1 MNKLT
6 FIIENL
12 SPKNEYFIPF
22 QRNPGMNVKM
32 RRSSSNATTR
42 ALGRLKSLI
51 VIPDWINFADNNFKG
66 KWKYKTQDVE
76 FIDTTSVIL
85 IPVDFTRI
93 FQYGESFILLY
104 GAGIYWTKF
113 SVIKR
118 AITTDSRF
126 ITGLLIPEKRWLD
139 CHFNTEPF
147 IFPPMHNFIINDFL
161 QEFPFNALRS
171 RDDDIEGARRR
182 AFGRGL
188 ILAQL
193 VFPLKE
199 SLMLLKKATE
209 RYEDFDAPDSPM
221 RILVSKFTPDIKN
234 EILIEKALSEYQAMI
249 PGIRNIESNLLK
261 IFPEKWKN
269 EIYLKGLRR
278 DIGHIAKD
286 FAFIGAPLILR
297 S

>member
-1 MNKLT
+1 
-6 FIIENL
+6 
-12 SPKNEYFIPF
+12 
-22 QRNPGMNVKM
+22 M
-32 RRSSSNATTR
+32 RRNLENTTTR

-51 VIPDWINFADNNFKG
+51 VISDWINFADSNFKG
-66 KWKYKTQDVE
+66 KWRYKTQDIAL
-76 FIDTTSVIL
+76 IDHTSVIF

-93 FQYGESFILLY
+93 FQDEESFILLY

-126 ITGLLIPEKRWLD
+126 INGLFIPEKQWLD

-147 IFPPMHNFIINDFL
+147 VFPPAHNFIISDSL

-171 RDDDIEGARRR
+171 KDDDIEGARRR

-188 ILAQL
+188 VLAQL
-193 VFPLKE
+193 VFPFKE
-199 SLMLLKKATE
+199 SLILLKKATE
-209 RYEDFDAPDSPM
+209 SYENFDAPDSPM
-221 RILVSKFTPDIKN
+221 RILVSRFSPNIVN
-234 EILIEKALSEYQAMI
+234 EIIIEKSLSDYQVMI
-249 PGIRNIESNLLK
+249 PGIRNIESNLLE

-278 DIGHIAKD
+278 DIAHIAKD

>member
-1 MNKLT
+1 MK
-6 FIIENL
+6 
-12 SPKNEYFIPF
+12 
-22 QRNPGMNVKM
+22 VKM
-32 RRSSSNATTR
+32 RRSSLDTTTR

-51 VIPDWINFADNNFKG
+51 VISDWINFADNNFKG
-66 KWKYKTQDVE
+66 KWNYKTQDVV

-85 IPVDFTRI
+85 VPVDFTRI
-93 FQYGESFILLY
+93 LKNGESFILLY
-104 GAGIYWTKF
+104 GAGIYWTRF

-126 ITGLLIPEKRWLD
+126 ITGLLIPEKQWLD

-161 QEFPFNALRS
+161 QEFPFNALRPKE
-171 RDDDIEGARRR
+171 DDIDGARRR

-209 RYEDFDAPDSPM
+209 RYENFDAPDSPM
-221 RILVSKFTPDIKN
+221 RILISEFTSEIKN
-234 EILIEKALSEYQAMI
+234 EIIIEKPQSDYQVMI
-249 PGIRNIESNLLK
+249 PGIRNIKSNLLE
-261 IFPEKWKN
+261 IFPEKWKT
-269 EIYLKGLRR
+269 EIYLRGLRR
-278 DIGHIAKD
+278 DIAHIAKD